1 MILSSLLAILS
12 LSLISRLFW
21 ADGDTHN
28 ADFAPPFY
36 ASAVLLRAFVCV
48 SVGCGSPF
56 STLCL
61 PSAHPLKFCLYF
73 LLVSANH
80 AHPCPLT
87 NPLPATTYVSLP
99 SSSAPSP
106 FSLSFSLPLPY
117 LRSLP
122 IADCLVPT
130 GKESSLSH
138 HTLFKTSNPEH
149 VAEPLHNERIS
160 LSCHRSSLPYCH
172 SIPTSVNCSF
182 T

>member
-1 MILSSLLAILS
+1 MRTLRARSMLALGCPGAFVSLSRPLLA
-12 LSLISRLFW
+12 
-21 ADGDTHN
+21 
-28 ADFAPPFY
+28 
-36 ASAVLLRAFVCV
+36 VV
-48 SVGCGSPF
+48 
-56 STLCL
+56 L
-61 PSAHPLKFCLYF
+61 PSPPLPSTHPLKFHLCF

-99 SSSAPSP
+99 SSSASSP
-106 FSLSFSLPLPY
+106 LSLSSSLPLPH

-122 IADCLVPT
+122 IADCLAPT
-130 GKESSLSH
+130 GKELSLSH

-160 LSCHRSSLPYCH
+160 LSCRRPSLPIIIRFRIQ
-172 SIPTSVNCSF
+172 SIALF

>member
-1 MILSSLLAILS
+1 VCLCWLWFSLL
-12 LSLISRLFW
+12 
-21 ADGDTHN
+21 H
-28 ADFAPPFY
+28 P
-36 ASAVLLRAFVCV
+36 
-48 SVGCGSPF
+48 
-56 STLCL
+56 L

-87 NPLPATTYVSLP
+87 NPLPTTTYVSLP

-122 IADCLVPT
+122 IADRLVPT

-160 LSCHRSSLPYCH
+160 LSCHRSSFTLL
-172 SIPTSVNCSF
+172 SF
-182 T
+182 DSDFGQLLFYIKNSGSALFKYKNIGFLISLNDLRNNSTVILSF